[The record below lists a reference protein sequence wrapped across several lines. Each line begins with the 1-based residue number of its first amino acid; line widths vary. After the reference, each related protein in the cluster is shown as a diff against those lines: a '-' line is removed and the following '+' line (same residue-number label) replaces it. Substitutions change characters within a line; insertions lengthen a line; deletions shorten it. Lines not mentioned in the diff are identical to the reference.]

1 MLVKRDRTKNWLDAI
16 ERLLTDD
23 EHCEECSRKS
33 MAAVQFSYNLQ
44 TINKEREKF
53 WKMIL

>member
-23 EHCEECSRKS
+23 EHYEECSRKS